1 MEEVSVVST
10 SYLVPKKKG
19 AQSAKSSGDKRAP
32 LLKNTYQKLLLL
44 VFICILSLSGCGYVT
59 RTETLKHIDSVTIS
73 PIDDNSTP
81 AEYGLKDELGDA
93 IKQEFYRNP
102 SIRGEGAD
110 SLFTATINDYK
121 VVPLLPLGQNNQ
133 PEQYRIILDLS
144 FIYQDLKRNK
154 IIRDEKNYQKL
165 YDFYVVT
172 GRGKPPEDLKTAKA
186 NLIRESS
193 QEIIN
198 SIFEEW

>member
-1 MEEVSVVST
+1 MKEASIVGK
-10 SYLVPKKKG
+10 SYSVPKKKG
-19 AQSAKSSGDKRAP
+19 ARSAKSSGDKGAP
-32 LLKNTYQKLLLL
+32 LLKNIYQKLILL
-44 VFICILSLSGCGYVT
+44 VLICVSSLSGCGYVT

-73 PIDDNSTP
+73 SPIVNNST
-81 AEYGLKDELGDA
+81 EYGLEEELGDA
-93 IKQEFYRNP
+93 IKQEFFRNP

-110 SLFTATINDYK
+110 SLFTLTINNYE

-186 NLIRESS
+186 NLIREAA
-193 QEIIN
+193 QEIVN
-198 SIFEEW
+198 SIFE